1 MASNHCPVC
10 GKKVGGLTGEA
21 LPYPRLIEE
30 ATSLGVNQDY
40 ICLNCLENAVNE
52 YKKIHPLP
60 EGKESSLQNIIYKG
74 LKKVFISPSTVPA
87 EAQELGLITGYCI
100 LGTGPLTTL
109 VSSVTDTLGIKSNA
123 YLDKVRLAEDEA
135 IDMLKLNAL
144 KAGGDSIYCVH
155 ISLAEATSGHG
166 MLMVSVYGTAVKTQS
181 PDEDIQQAIETLKD

>member
-109 VSSVTDTLGIKSNA
+109 VSSVTSE
-123 YLDKVRLAEDEA
+123 Y
-135 IDMLKLNAL
+135 
-144 KAGGDSIYCVH
+144 
-155 ISLAEATSGHG
+155 
-166 MLMVSVYGTAVKTQS
+166 
-181 PDEDIQQAIETLKD
+181 